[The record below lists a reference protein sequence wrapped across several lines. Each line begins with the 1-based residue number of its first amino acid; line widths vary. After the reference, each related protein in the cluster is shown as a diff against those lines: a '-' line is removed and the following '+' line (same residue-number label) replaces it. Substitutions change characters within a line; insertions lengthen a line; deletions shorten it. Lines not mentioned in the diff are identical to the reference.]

1 MIPVPHD
8 LLCSHIFGPLR
19 GANGSLKPGR
29 PLEKLSKKLY
39 HNNFEC
45 ITQFNIL
52 GHQGDR
58 LGLLSRPFE
67 CCSMAVKNK
76 TFFFSVWKVL
86 SCYCC
91 LCHVRQTDM
100 SKKAKI
106 HLWILITTLLRH
118 NKEVERKL
126 RVKRTTCKLG
136 DSYKSHSEQLNTE
149 CDGNAFGGLPVAPWE
164 GKSRVD
170 ETSWALG
177 KRTVRQMHEPLN
189 AQQWHV
195 SCLAAQKL
203 YISAKSQ
210 FESTESYFHGTLF
223 ASAITVEVRKWF
235 LSSNLDQ
242 QN

>member
-39 HNNFEC
+39 HNNFQY

-67 CCSMAVKNK
+67 CCSMAMKNK

-149 CDGNAFGGLPVAPWE
+149 CDGNAFGGPVGREKQGGWDELSTWQKNSKADAWTSERTTMKRFMSSSSKALYFSKKPIWKHRVLFPWFPFCQCNHC
-164 GKSRVD
+164 GGS
-170 ETSWALG
+170 
-177 KRTVRQMHEPLN
+177 
-189 AQQWHV
+189 
-195 SCLAAQKL
+195 
-203 YISAKSQ
+203 
-210 FESTESYFHGTLF
+210 
-223 ASAITVEVRKWF
+223 
-235 LSSNLDQ
+235 
-242 QN
+242 